1 MLAYRKSI
9 AYISPKALQ
18 QLVDIAIEKFYTYA
32 RNHLFPKL
40 PCHQI
45 NQPQVEAL
53 IVFDGA
59 WTIEYTIDFLS

>member
-9 AYISPKALQ
+9 AYISPQALQ
-18 QLVDIAIEKFYTYA
+18 RMVEFTTEKFYTYA
-32 RNHLFPKL
+32 KDHLFPEL
-40 PCHQI
+40 PCREI

-59 WTIEYTIDFLS
+59 WSIKYAIDFLA